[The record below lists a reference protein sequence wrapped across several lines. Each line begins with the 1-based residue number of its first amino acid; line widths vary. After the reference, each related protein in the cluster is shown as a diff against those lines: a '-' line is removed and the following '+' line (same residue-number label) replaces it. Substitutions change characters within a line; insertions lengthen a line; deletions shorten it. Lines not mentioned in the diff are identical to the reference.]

1 MRVAS
6 AVRVNSSEYVGLV
19 SVAPMS
25 ACVMN
30 AMEMT
35 NMILLTDLSVM
46 TGSFL
51 PGKFHTLHM

>member
-1 MRVAS
+1 
-6 AVRVNSSEYVGLV
+6 VNSSEYVGLV